1 MKTSDYIVELLA
13 DNGVDHV
20 FGYQGTMIAHF
31 IDSICKSKKIT
42 NHSCQNEQ
50 GAAFAAVGYA
60 KATGRTAVAYAT
72 SGPGAVNLFNGIADA
87 YYDSAPVV
95 FITGQ
100 LNTHEY
106 TGISDLRQQGFQ
118 EMDVVSA
125 VKRFTKYAVQIK
137 KPEDI
142 RYEFEKAFYI
152 AGDGRKGPVLIDL
165 PMDMQNKQIEPELLR
180 EFPQVIKNDRKRA
193 EIIAQRIWE
202 ALRQANRPLLLFGNG
217 IVKGSQEHQM
227 MLALVENLQIP
238 VITSLLGRH
247 LLPADHRLNFG
258 YIGAAY
264 GHRYANILA
273 HKKSDLIVSFG
284 CSVCKRQTGTKSR
297 NFARDAKIIRVDID
311 PSELQRKVHDDDTLY
326 CIDCGSVIE
335 SLLQLHTKRPDIWD
349 SWLKTAEQIRLETEK
364 FDAECQERKVNHFI
378 ELISDMTDQ
387 ETEVI
392 CTDVGQHQMW
402 TGQSYHIK
410 GDQKLLFSGGHGA
423 MGFALPAAIGAHY
436 ATGKRTLVLA
446 GDGAMQMNI
455 QELQWVKRENIP
467 VTIVVLNNRSLGL
480 IRQQQDDFFGGLHF
494 GADPKGGYSAPSF
507 AEIAKA
513 YGIDAYLAEDEKAL
527 ENIFKAL
534 HTEGPVLVEV
544 LVGDDTGAYPK
555 TYFGEEMD
563 NQKPYM
569 DKSVLE
575 NLLKL

>member
-13 DNGVDHV
+13 DKGIDHV

-31 IDSICKSKKIT
+31 IDSVCKSKKIE

-60 KATGRTAVAYAT
+60 KATGRTSVAYAT

-125 VKRFTKYAVQIK
+125 VKSFTKYAVQIK
-137 KPEDI
+137 QPEDI

-152 AGDGRKGPVLIDL
+152 ASTGRKGPVLIDL

-180 EFPQVIKNDRKRA
+180 GYPQIILEDRKRA
-193 EIIAQRIWE
+193 ELVAKRIVE
-202 ALRQANRPLLLFGNG
+202 ALKQAQRPLLLLGNG
-217 IVKGSQEHQM
+217 IIKGSLEHRM
-227 MLALVENLQIP
+227 MLKLIEKLQIP

-247 LLPADHRLNFG
+247 LLSADDNLNFG

-273 HKKSDLIVSFG
+273 HKKADLIISFG

-297 NFARDAKIIRVDID
+297 NFARNAQIIRIDID
-311 PSELQRKVHDDDTLY
+311 PSELQRKVHDDDILY
-326 CIDCGSVIE
+326 CIDCGPVIE
-335 SLLQLHTKRPDIWD
+335 SLLEQNIKRTEKWNE
-349 SWLKTAEQIRLETEK
+349 WLKVAETIRLEAEK
-364 FDAECQERKVNHFI
+364 FDETCQERKVNSFVEI
-378 ELISDMTDQ
+378 ISDMTD
-387 ETEVI
+387 ERTEVI
-392 CTDVGQHQMW
+392 CADVGQHQMW
-402 TGQSYHIK
+402 AGQSYHIK
-410 GDQKLLFSGGHGA
+410 GEQKLLFSGGHGA
-423 MGFALPAAIGAHY
+423 MGFSLPAAIGAYY
-436 ATGKRTLVLA
+436 ATGKRVQVLA
-446 GDGAMQMNI
+446 GDGAIQMNI
-455 QELQWVKRENIP
+455 QELQWIKRENIP
-467 VTIVVLNNRSLGL
+467 ITIFVLNNRSLGL

-494 GADPKGGYSAPSF
+494 GADPEGGYSAPSF
-507 AEIAKA
+507 VEIAKA
-513 YGIDAYLAEDEKAL
+513 YGLKAYLAKDENELK
-527 ENIFKAL
+527 NILQEL
-534 HTEGPVLVEV
+534 HTDGPVLVEV
-544 LVGDDTGAYPK
+544 LVGDNSGAYPK

-569 DKSVLE
+569 DKNILE